1 MAEGNGNGNGRA
13 GSILQSLLT
22 SVLIPAAAT
31 FLTFFGFYTSQRDQI
46 FTAIERNRAEMRAEM
61 RQELTH
67 YPTLEAWLKAQNE
80 DRVRSDAQY
89 YSLKASIDHLTNV
102 ANRLERR

>member
-1 MAEGNGNGNGRA
+1 MAESNGNGKT

-22 SVLIPAAAT
+22 SVIIPAAAT

-46 FTAIERNRAEMRAEM
+46 MNAIDRTRADMRTEM

-67 YPTLEAWLKAQNE
+67 YPTLEVWLKAQNE
-80 DRVRSDAQY
+80 DRIRSDAQY
-89 YSLKASIDHLTNV
+89 YALKASIDHLTNV